1 MNFKLL
7 LLTFTFGVFATEPE
21 RPFFFSSQ
29 FGKPNPTITFNDTN
43 GTSHTLSNN
52 YWESNYA
59 AIQARSKLETRFRM
73 GGFLDKY
80 KNVRYYLAKLVA
92 ECLDKNGNY
101 ICTWLELGKCLV
113 NLDEELAIPG
123 GNFHESCT
131 QCNIRENGRWFNCGC
146 WTKLPKGT
154 IQWTDI
160 KERLKRTTID
170 LNVAIGAQDGYLYCH
185 GNWGSKTFAAE
196 DLRMILSRSSVMT
209 VAWRRTAGSRAYD
222 GGICVLF
229 FVTFV

>member
-80 KNVRYYLAKLVA
+80 KNVRYYLAKG
-92 ECLDKNGNY
+92 KN
-101 ICTWLELGKCLV
+101 
-113 NLDEELAIPG
+113 